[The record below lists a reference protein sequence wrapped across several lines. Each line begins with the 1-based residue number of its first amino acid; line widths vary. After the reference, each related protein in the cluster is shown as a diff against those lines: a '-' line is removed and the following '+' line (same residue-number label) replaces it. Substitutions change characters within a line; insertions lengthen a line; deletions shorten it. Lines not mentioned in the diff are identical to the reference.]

1 MTGVLFAAKSD
12 RWEDYEAS
20 LRAAFSEAG
29 VEVDLSTDLAPERVE
44 YLVYAP
50 DSDVRDFGTFPNLK
64 AVLNLWAGVEGVV
77 GNETLRVP
85 LCRMVEP
92 GLREGMV
99 EYVTGHVLRHHLM
112 IDRFLAR
119 QDRWDYAIPPLARD
133 RTVGIL
139 GLGELGAACAEAL
152 AGLKFRVLGWSRSE
166 KDLGVETF
174 SGDQGLRAVL
184 TASDILVLLL
194 PLTRATE
201 NVLAAETIALMPEG
215 AVVINPGRGPLVDDD
230 ALLAALD
237 SGHLS
242 HATLDVFREEPL
254 PEGHPFWA
262 HPKVTVTPH
271 VASATRAG
279 TAAKVIAENVRRGEA
294 GEPLLYQVDRG
305 AGY

>member
-1 MTGVLFAAKSD
+1 MTGVLFSAKMD
-12 RWEDYEAS
+12 RWEDYEAP
-20 LRAAFSEAG
+20 LRTAFAEAG
-29 VEVDLSTDLAPERVE
+29 IEVNLSTDLPPDQVK
-44 YLVYAP
+44 YIVYAP
-50 DSDVRDFGTFPNLK
+50 DSDIKDFGAFPRLK

-92 GLREGMV
+92 GLREGMI

-112 IDRFLAR
+112 IDRFVA
-119 QDRWDYAIPPLARD
+119 QQERWDYAIPPLARD

-152 AGLKFRVLGWSRSE
+152 SALNFHVLGWSRSK
-166 KDLGVETF
+166 KDLSVKTF
-174 SGDQGLRAVL
+174 SGDQGLRDVL
-184 TASDILVLLL
+184 AASEILVLLL
-194 PLTRATE
+194 PLTPATE
-201 NVLAAETIALMPEG
+201 NVLGSEAIVSMPQG
-215 AVVINPGRGPLVDDD
+215 AVVINPGRGPLIDDD

-279 TAAKVIAENVRRGEA
+279 TAASVIAENVRRSEA
-294 GEPLLYQVDRG
+294 AEPLMYEVDRS